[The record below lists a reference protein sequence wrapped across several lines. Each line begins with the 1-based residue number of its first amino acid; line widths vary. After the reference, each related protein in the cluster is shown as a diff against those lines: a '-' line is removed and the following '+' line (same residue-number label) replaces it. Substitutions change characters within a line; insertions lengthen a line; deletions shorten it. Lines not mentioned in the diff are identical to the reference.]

1 MPLGAPTAVARPNV
15 ADVEVALEIM
25 SFRWLSEL
33 KASAIPSKLHLLR
46 QRKCAAKPRI
56 QAEEIETMPGI
67 AFDYTPGERF
77 AKRIETSVVREIETR
92 SARSLRTSL
101 LRIGAGDDVVRQTRI
116 VLKDAP
122 KSPAMGNVI
131 RHVVST

>member
-1 MPLGAPTAVARPNV
+1 M
-15 ADVEVALEIM
+15 EVALEIM

-33 KASAIPSKLHLLR
+33 KASAIPSSFTFSVNVNVLLSR
-46 QRKCAAKPRI
+46 AFKPK
-56 QAEEIETMPGI
+56 ELKPMPGI

-77 AKRIETSVVREIETR
+77 GKRIETSAAREIESR
-92 SARSLRTSL
+92 SARSLRPSL
-101 LRIGAGDDVVRQTRI
+101 LRNGAGNDIVRQTRI